1 MDFSVSV
8 QLTKKPKTTLFAK
21 KTESGSGQYMLL
33 ITIKV
38 IVA

>member
-8 QLTKKPKTTLFAK
+8 QLAKKKTTLIAK